1 MEKGEECTLQMVED
15 YVRITVNS
23 YEPMFEAIVG
33 LLSARQ
39 KELIVAIA
47 KEGKAKGVTSASF
60 VRKHGY
66 VSSTVQSALRQL
78 LDKEFVTKEGDAYI
92 VYDRFFG
99 YGCPRSSNRLCV

>member
-15 YVRITVNS
+15 YLRVTVNS

-47 KEGKAKGVTSASF
+47 KEGKAKGGHVGIFREKTWLD
-60 VRKHGY
+60 
-66 VSSTVQSALRQL
+66 VSKYRAVGLAPTV
-78 LDKEFVTKEGDAYI
+78 G
-92 VYDRFFG
+92 
-99 YGCPRSSNRLCV
+99 